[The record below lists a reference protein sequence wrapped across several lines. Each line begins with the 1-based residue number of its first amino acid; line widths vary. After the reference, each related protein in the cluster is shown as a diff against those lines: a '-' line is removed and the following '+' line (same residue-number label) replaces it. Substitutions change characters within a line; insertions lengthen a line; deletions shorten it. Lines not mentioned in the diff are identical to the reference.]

1 MFVKPV
7 VKPEFVADCHLTIV
21 PVFPDNVNPVE
32 FVPVHTVA
40 LPAILPPTDAGDTVI
55 VAVDEKAESHTP
67 DLITAL

>member
-40 LPAILPPTDAGDTVI
+40 LPAILPPTDAALTVTVI
-55 VAVDEKAESHTP
+55 ALVYTVSFP
-67 DLITAL
+67 VVTALLL